1 MISTCE
7 YNKNKGGCSETEQT
21 EGLRGLGIFIA
32 ASSCDKSQGVSTYL
46 QRNFKL
52 RTSWQIS

>member
-21 EGLRGLGIFIA
+21 EGRF
-32 ASSCDKSQGVSTYL
+32 DWGVSAFL
-46 QRNFKL
+46 
-52 RTSWQIS
+52 